1 MNMALKADEY
11 IIKSIENATKGE
23 EMWGVVLGC
32 LDIPTWFN
40 PKPLTNEVITCATVT
55 DKVIT
60 WDEAKQTLEK
70 DTLIGCGAIGLRHIF
85 VWTTTRV
92 IFVIQHD
99 HLTWIE
105 SAPRNPIDGEPFIYG
120 G

>member
-1 MNMALKADEY
+1 MALKADEY
-11 IIKSIENATKGE
+11 IIKAIENATKGE
-23 EMWGVVLGC
+23 EIEGVVLGG
-32 LDIPTWFN
+32 LDIPPWFN
-40 PKPLTNEVITCATVT
+40 PRPLTDEVVTCASTIY
-55 DKVIT
+55 KVIS
-60 WDEAKQTLEK
+60 WNDAKQTLEK